1 MLRRCLGLIASLLF
15 FVAPADVIAV
25 DTTNG
30 DSLAQFCV
38 DLQPKA
44 NQTANPDEMIKIAQI
59 FAAQN
64 GWKLARHTHNQRG
77 MAARFQYI
85 FQIDKITQFRL
96 SAFFVADRL
105 RGMRNEIYHGLDP
118 VTLSVFKTDCNLR
131 ERRKITYLDDGRME
145 RVTVQHSDKSDEQ
158 IWINPPPLAK
168 INNKPQGTNPA
179 LIVGHIDS
187 GVDYRRPDFQP
198 HLIYDRDGN
207 LVARDLWDGDSL
219 PFDANLARSPF
230 YPQSHGSYV
239 VDILRRVGPDF
250 RLLPVRYPRRNMR
263 LMEDAVEWLA
273 THEARIV
280 MMPLGSRD
288 ADEWEAFFCRR
299 RASSRNAVY
308 HLSWQ

>member
-25 DTTNG
+25 DKTDD
-30 DSLAQFCV
+30 DSLAQFFV

-96 SAFFVADRL
+96 SAFFMADRL

-118 VTLSVFKTDCNLR
+118 VTLSVFKPDCNLR
-131 ERRKITYLDDGRME
+131 ERHKITYLDDGRME

-168 INNKPQGTNPA
+168 INNKRQGTNPA

-187 GVDYRRPDFQP
+187 GIDYRRPDFQP

-207 LVARDLWDGDSL
+207 LGC
-219 PFDANLARSPF
+219 P
-230 YPQSHGSYV
+230 
-239 VDILRRVGPDF
+239 
-250 RLLPVRYPRRNMR
+250 
-263 LMEDAVEWLA
+263 
-273 THEARIV
+273 
-280 MMPLGSRD
+280 
-288 ADEWEAFFCRR
+288 
-299 RASSRNAVY
+299 
-308 HLSWQ
+308 